1 MEENRRLGIY
11 VPGDVEDYI
20 VKVQNEMKA
29 IYGGRV
35 SMGMAVSE
43 IVRRLKEYEEKEK

>member
-11 VPGDVEDYI
+11 VPSDVEEYI
-20 VKVQNEMKA
+20 VEVQKELKS

-43 IVRRLKEYEEKEK
+43 IVRRLKEYEKRNK